1 MPRFLSDVPRE
12 TCRRRVFAI
21 AAAITGLF
29 LILLASFP
37 LLFRAD
43 PFLSSKFPSYEGV
56 DAEVFDNLI
65 QSSSFPLLIA
75 SIAFSIWGVSIY
87 LRCLDAVLRR
97 RLVAIA
103 AICTLWMVEVIVKYK
118 SFTPAYASLL
128 WYLYY
133 VPMTLIPILCQLCG
147 FRLAGLERRRSWR
160 RYRSVLWVMAV
171 AIILFVLTNDL
182 HHQVFCFD
190 PASDNWSSDYT
201 YGWGYGVVLV
211 WSAANFVGFFILI
224 ALSSS
229 YRIRRFTLSAA
240 LIFIAGVV
248 FSVSYAL
255 RVPWAW
261 RLNFSLVY
269 CIFCVVVLELCLESG
284 VFPSYHDIAGIFA
297 TLPLDLKIMTRD
309 FEVAY
314 ATPASEPVAEGVCDE
329 LRAQEH
335 GRAHAFTVVS
345 RPDVMHR
352 AFPLAGGYALLAQD
366 VHELNELNGELAHRR
381 AELQRQNELLA
392 ADYDLKAHLADQE
405 AEALLIQDVDQAL
418 ARSLDSL
425 YDLLSSLPPLTDETS
440 LDERYR
446 LLQCAKMHIA
456 YCKRKGSLTLARHGE
471 SGFDCNRIQLIAN
484 ELASDLRTLGVDCAS
499 IIAIDRPMHASSV
512 SALYDCVYDFA
523 FFAYTVKHP
532 ALMYYLSDHDPSS
545 VELRA
550 VLAST
555 DDCDLSKMPAAHE
568 LERALQGRSV
578 AYRLEGEPGQLRMIV
593 LMPRAGDGSCES
605 I

>member
-1 MPRFLSDVPRE
+1 MPRFLSDVPHE
-12 TCRRRVFAI
+12 IYRRRAFVI
-21 AAAITGLF
+21 AAIVTGLF
-29 LILLASFP
+29 LLLFASLP
-37 LLFRAD
+37 LLFRSN
-43 PFLSSKFPSYEGV
+43 PFLSLRTPAYEEI
-56 DAEVFDNLI
+56 ATEVLGNLV
-65 QSSSFPLLIA
+65 QSSSLPLLIA
-75 SIAFSIWGVSIY
+75 SIVFSIWGVSVY

-103 AICTLWMVEVIVKYK
+103 AICTLWMIEVIVKYK

-147 FRLAGLERRRSWR
+147 FRLAGLERRRPWR
-160 RYRSVLWVMAV
+160 RYRNVLWAL
-171 AIILFVLTNDL
+171 AGIIILFVLTNDL

-201 YGWGYGVVLV
+201 YGWGYVLVLV
-211 WSAANFVGFFILI
+211 WSVANFVGFFILI
-224 ALSSS
+224 GLSSS
-229 YRIRRFTLSAA
+229 YRIRRFTFTAVLV
-240 LIFIAGVV
+240 FCAGV
-248 FSVSYAL
+248 FFAVSYAL

-269 CIFCVVVLELCLESG
+269 CIFCVVVLEICLESG
-284 VFPSYHDIAGIFA
+284 VFPSYHDIAGIFD
-297 TLPLDLKIMTRD
+297 TLPLDLKVMTRD

-314 ATPASEPVAEGVCDE
+314 ATPASEPLADGVCDE

-335 GRAHAFTVVS
+335 GRMHAFTVIS
-345 RPDVMHR
+345 KPDVMYR
-352 AFPLAGGYALLAQD
+352 AFPLMGGCALLAQD
-366 VHELNELNGELAHRR
+366 VHELHELNGELAHRR

-418 ARSLDSL
+418 ARSLSSL

-456 YCKRKGSLTLARHGE
+456 YCKRKGSLTLAQHGE
-471 SGFDCNRIQLIAN
+471 SGFDRDRIQLIAN

-499 IIAIDRPMHASSV
+499 IIAIGQPMHASTV

-523 FFAYTVKHP
+523 FFAYTTKRP
-532 ALMYYLSDHDPSS
+532 ALMYHLSDRDPGS

-550 VLAST
+550 TLVST
-555 DDCDLSKMPAAHE
+555 DDIDLSSVPAARE
-568 LERALQGRSV
+568 LERALQGRDV
-578 AYRLEGEPGQLRMIV
+578 AYRLEGEPGELRMIV
-593 LMPRAGDGSCES
+593 LMSRVGE
-605 I
+605 